1 MKIYV
6 LFYAFVIVQVSG
18 SFYDELQGAM
28 HSVQHGF
35 GKLLSDVVI
44 DVTDTV
50 HCTIAAVE
58 HVLTLNGLMKS
69 KSSYGHKCR
78 SGPLLSIER
87 YNNDPLEH
95 FLKSRD
101 AIEGKRFGHEIH
113 KSISNINTTLT
124 RVLDHHSGRRKID
137 SISKVLKHETEQLT
151 KVSNMLRNELHSIS
165 QNVNSELEKFD
176 TDITPSVW
184 SELEEERNL
193 ENQIDN
199 SRPARKHEGN
209 SLSDPSNQPN
219 SYTDAKR
226 EFDHMRDAV
235 GQSSPPED
243 LPKTFRDVAERE
255 KNKLNHNNDDNRDSK
270 SIFDVDKSAFDKFSP
285 FYDPE
290 SKNQED
296 HQRIIEDA
304 LSVIRDSHRTDQL
317 MDDLNKSKVG
327 ADVFAAGKNVFNF

>member
-1 MKIYV
+1 MKIFV
-6 LFYAFVIVQVSG
+6 LFYSFVIVQVSG

-50 HCTIAAVE
+50 HCTISAVE
-58 HVLTLNGLMKS
+58 HVLTLNGLMKN

-78 SGPLLSIER
+78 NEPLLLIGR
-87 YNNDPLEH
+87 YSDDPLEN

-113 KSISNINTTLT
+113 KSISNVNTTLT
-124 RVLDHHSGRRKID
+124 RALDHHSGRQKID

-165 QNVNSELEKFD
+165 RNVNSELEKFGP
-176 TDITPSVW
+176 DITPSVW
-184 SELEEERNL
+184 TEIEEERNL
-193 ENQIDN
+193 EKQIDN
-199 SRPARKHEGN
+199 SRPARIDAAN
-209 SLSDPSNQPN
+209 SDPSNQRN

-235 GQSSPPED
+235 GQSSPSED

-255 KNKLNHNNDDNRDSK
+255 KNKLNHNSDDGRDSK
-270 SIFDVDKSAFDKFSP
+270 SIFDVDKSALDKFSP

-290 SKNQED
+290 SKNQEE
-296 HQRIIEDA
+296 HQRIIEKA
-304 LSVIRDSHRTDQL
+304 LSVIRDSHRTDRL
-317 MDDLNKSKVG
+317 MDQLNKSKSG
-327 ADVFAAGKNVFNF
+327 SDVFAAGKDVFNF

>member
-1 MKIYV
+1 MRIYV
-6 LFYAFVIVQVSG
+6 LFYSFLIVQVSG

-50 HCTIAAVE
+50 HCTISAVE

-69 KSSYGHKCR
+69 KSQYGHKCR

-87 YNNDPLEH
+87 YSDDPLEN
-95 FLKSRD
+95 FLKTRD

-113 KSISNINTTLT
+113 KSISNVNTTLT
-124 RVLDHHSGRRKID
+124 RALDHHSGRQKFD

-165 QNVNSELEKFD
+165 RNVNSELEKFGS
-176 TDITPSVW
+176 DITPSVW
-184 SELEEERNL
+184 SELEKERNL
-193 ENQIDN
+193 EKQIDN
-199 SRPARKHEGN
+199 SRPATKQEGN
-209 SLSDPSNQPN
+209 SLSDPNQLN

-235 GQSSPPED
+235 GQSSPAED

-255 KNKLNHNNDDNRDSK
+255 KNKLNHNSDDDRDSK
-270 SIFDVDKSAFDKFSP
+270 SIFDVDKSALDKFSP

-290 SKNQED
+290 SKSLED
-296 HQRIIEDA
+296 HQRIIENA

-317 MDDLNKSKVG
+317 MDELNKSKAG
-327 ADVFAAGKNVFNF
+327 SDVFAAGKNLFNF